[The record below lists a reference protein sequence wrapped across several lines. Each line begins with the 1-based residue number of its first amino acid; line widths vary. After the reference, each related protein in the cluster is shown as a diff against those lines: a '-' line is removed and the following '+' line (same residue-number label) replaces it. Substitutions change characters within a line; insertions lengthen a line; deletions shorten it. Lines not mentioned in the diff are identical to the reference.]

1 MDIDREKQ
9 LKAIKETNRLLHKTE
24 SKRMLLRFKRG
35 IVDLEHKRFDILKNS
50 EFVEGLGEYLYTL
63 YQKDPEGNILRILEN
78 IGYCGCNAEKDLR
91 ERANIIL
98 SVFIERVS
106 KEENSPKFLE
116 AVARLKIMYTSY
128 YNLKIKPFQMSS
140 DAVFIW
146 LGEKHKEAL
155 ASFRHEILD
164 NKGFL
169 LLTGDVGTGK
179 TTLINAL
186 IASLSNE
193 IIYAS
198 VPDPSLDKLDF
209 FNYIAAAFGIS
220 GEFASKGKFLASF
233 STFLQRAYEN
243 KKKVLLII
251 DESQHMTQD
260 LLEEIRL
267 LSNIVTTDNI
277 PLLNVFFVGQD
288 GFNEIIRRPEN
299 RAVAQRITLNCRIEP
314 LTVEETGKYIQH
326 RLRIA
331 GTTEKIF
338 NTSAVKA
345 IYNFS
350 EGFPRKINIICDRCL
365 MCGYA
370 EDQKIISSSIVKES
384 TRDLQIPE
392 RKKEEKPESQVT
404 AQQPEVT
411 VQQPQ
416 VTEQQ
421 LEVAVQQPQ
430 VTEQQPQ
437 VTEQQPQVTEQQP
450 QVTVQRPQEQP
461 QVVVRRPQVAVWRP
475 QVAVKQP
482 QVTVQRPQF
491 TVRRPSVS
499 PEIALDQATQA
510 QFSQQAKVN
519 RRSLTW
525 PTKGLFLI
533 ILFLISFGFTFLY
546 FSNTTYQDAIAYF
559 ASFRE
564 KIDTSTLLPSGENIQ
579 PEPKDKPVLIEKN
592 NTSKV
597 QPASKI
603 PLPAKAKTTAEKNEQ
618 TSSFF
623 GLPGQMNH
631 EAEEISG
638 PGEKELEAVMPE
650 SVPVWLASH
659 SLIPKNDSFEESAE
673 LLISTRFTSVTR
685 VDKSPVNS

>member
-9 LKAIKETNRLLHKTE
+9 LKAIEETNQLLHKTE

-35 IVDLEHKRFDILKNS
+35 VVDLEHKRFDILKNS
-50 EFVEGLGEYLYTL
+50 EFVEGLVEYLYTL

-91 ERANIIL
+91 ERAIIIL

-106 KEENSPKFLE
+106 KEKNSPKFLE

-299 RAVAQRITLNCRIEP
+299 RAVAQRITLNYRIEP
-314 LTVEETGKYIQH
+314 LTIEETGKYIQH

-350 EGFPRKINIICDRCL
+350 EGFPRKINVICDRCL

-421 LEVAVQQPQ
+421 PQVTEQRPQVTEQRPQ

-437 VTEQQPQVTEQQP
+437 VAVRRP
-450 QVTVQRPQEQP
+450 QVTVQRPQ
-461 QVVVRRPQVAVWRP
+461 
-475 QVAVKQP
+475 
-482 QVTVQRPQF
+482 VTVRRPQF
-491 TVRRPSVS
+491 TVQRPSVS

-510 QFSQQAKVN
+510 QFSQQAKAN

-603 PLPAKAKTTAEKNEQ
+603 PLPAKAKTPAEKNEQ

-623 GLPGQMNH
+623 GLPGQMKH

-638 PGEKELEAVMPE
+638 TGEKELEAVKPE

-659 SLIPKNDSFEESAE
+659 YPNPKNDSFEESIN
-673 LLISTRFTSVTR
+673 L
-685 VDKSPVNS
+685 